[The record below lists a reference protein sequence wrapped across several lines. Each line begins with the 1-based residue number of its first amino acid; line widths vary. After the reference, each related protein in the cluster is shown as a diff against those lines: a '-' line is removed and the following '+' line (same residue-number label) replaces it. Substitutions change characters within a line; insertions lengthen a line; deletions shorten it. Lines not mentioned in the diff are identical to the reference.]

1 MKIIDSVKKSKGLI
15 AGAVSVLFIAVLIVV
30 FVLNLAD
37 RETSAT
43 ASAGQ
48 ASAGNLK
55 QDKKGTADKK
65 KKEGNTEEETTSEPE
80 GEHQEEPETILQV
93 TITSND
99 TTVIQNP
106 DGTTSTLNPGEV
118 VNIVKEVTNEN
129 GEKMY
134 QLDNGGY
141 ISAEKV
147 SSPVT
152 KPVET
157 SAGNNNPEQNNHS
170 ANGQGNNTPSEV
182 PVQPQTPT
190 PTKKP
195 TEASTAAPVQP
206 QTPTPTQKPTEA
218 STVAPV
224 QPQTPAPTQKP
235 TEAPTQAPQPA
246 YEGYRTDLDMQAKQ
260 LILNERQNNPQ
271 AYKNPTWNEHLYK
284 VAQARAKEIVTNYS
298 HDSAGNYRS
307 GYDIAEALVKF
318 SGDSI
323 SSADTAISLWRYSP
337 EHNDIMLHGDQFAVA
352 CYQVG
357 EYFYWVCITG
367 DESIY
372 IAENSAAT
380 VASSWGAV
388 GSTIYEEK
396 YWKNY
401 YGFVAIFGNRNIW

>member
-1 MKIIDSVKKSKGLI
+1 MKIIDNVKKSKGLI

-55 QDKKGTADKK
+55 QDKKGTEDKIQ
-65 KKEGNTEEETTSEPE
+65 EGNTEEETTSEPE
-80 GEHQEEPETILQV
+80 GEHQEEPETVLQV
-93 TITSND
+93 TVTSDD

-118 VNIVKEVTNEN
+118 LNIVKEVTNEN

-147 SSPVT
+147 STPVT
-152 KPVET
+152 KPVE
-157 SAGNNNPEQNNHS
+157 AQVGNNNSEQNG
-170 ANGQGNNTPSEV
+170 ANGQGNVTPSEV
-182 PVQPQTPT
+182 
-190 PTKKP
+190 
-195 TEASTAAPVQP
+195 
-206 QTPTPTQKPTEA
+206 
-218 STVAPV
+218 PV

-235 TEAPTQAPQPA
+235 TEAPTQALVQPQTPAPTPKPTEAPTQPPTEPPTQAPQPA

-271 AYKNPTWNEHLYK
+271 AYQNPTWNEHLYK
-284 VAQARAKEIVTNYS
+284 VAQARAKEIVTNFS
-298 HDSAGNYRS
+298 HDSAWAGS
-307 GYDIAEALVKF
+307 GYAVEEGIAKF
-318 SGDSI
+318 KSDLN
-323 SSADTAISLWRYSP
+323 SSPSKVISLWRNSP
-337 EHNDIMLHGDQFAVA
+337 EHYSIMITGDQYAVA
-352 CYQVG
+352 CYQKG
-357 EYFYWVCITG
+357 EYFYWVCLTG
-367 DESIY
+367 DERMY

-380 VASSWGAV
+380 LAISWGTV
-388 GSTIYEEK
+388 GSALYEEK
-396 YWKNY
+396 YQKY
-401 YGFVAIFGNRNIW
+401 YNSFIEDYGNRNIW